1 MRPGDAPS
9 ASKTRSGGCGWPT
22 GTPRRRSIWSE
33 RRAHSPRWISR
44 RPRASWRGS
53 SPLTRISPKP
63 GTSVPRST
71 TCRAGTRKAWPASIA
86 RWSSSRATTARSAV
100 SRKSASRSEMP
111 TARSSPSTRRCAS
124 TLTWRACARRSTNCS
139 TPAPPRRFTNAVAG
153 ESARAIHVI
162 AGEWQRVGRCAFL
175 AGEHLV
181 DVHPLVF
188 EAVRAPGE
196 IDLPDAVALVPCGRD
211 RLLPVLFQA
220 LGPLEASQCVMTP
233 QRLGVRNLEPR
244 ARHLA
249 KHDREMRE
257 LPVREHVLV
266 DEFPRPQPHPAVVG
280 VGRSDAV
287 IHDEP
292 AFGQQRADFREISL
306 EMAQAHMLE
315 HPDARDLVEDALA
328 RNVAIVLQAHLA
340 AALEPLLPNPPRGE
354 FVLVPAEGDARGPG
368 SVFLGRAQH
377 ERTPAAADVE
387 KPLARLEHELVEDV
401 IELLLLSELQRIG
414 LAAEIGAGIHH
425 VPVQPQRVEVVR
437 DVVVVLNG
445 FAIALA
451 AVAPDTPQPFVS
463 AGSGASSEAFG
474 HAEHLQNRPF
484 DPQGAF
490 HVGLAELHQV
500 GGHEEAQRR
509 RARHADFH
517 LGLAREIVGAAVP
530 QLEAQRDGCGPS
542 ELRDQPFNAVFEEHV
557 VLPEGSNIIAS
568 QARTLRG
575 T

>member
-1 MRPGDAPS
+1 MRAGAAPN

-22 GTPRRRSIWSE
+22 GIPWRRSTWNG
-33 RRAHSPRWISR
+33 RPARSPRSISR
-44 RPRASWRGS
+44 RPRASWRDS

-63 GTSVPRST
+63 GTSVPRSI
-71 TCRAGTRKAWPASIA
+71 TCRAGTRKAWPASTA
-86 RWSSSRATTARSAV
+86 RWSPSRVTTARSAV

-111 TARSSPSTRRCAS
+111 TARSSPSTRHCAS

-139 TPAPPRRFTNAVAG
+139 TPAPPRRFTNTVAG
-153 ESARAIHVI
+153 ESARAVHVI
-162 AGEWQRVGRCAFL
+162 AGERQRVRRCAFL

-188 EAVRAPGE
+188 EAVRAAGE

-249 KHDREMRE
+249 KHEREMRE

-280 VGRSDAV
+280 VARSDAV

-315 HPDARDLVEDALA
+315 HADARDLVEDALA
-328 RNVAIVLQAHLA
+328 RNIAIVLQAHLA
-340 AALEPLLPNPPRGE
+340 AALEPLFPDPPRGE
-354 FVLVPAEGDARGPG
+354 FMLIPAERDAGRPG
-368 SVFLGRAQH
+368 TVFLGRAQD
-377 ERTPAAADVE
+377 ERAPAAADVQ
-387 KPLARLEHELVEDV
+387 KPLARPEHELVEDV
-401 IELLLLSELQRIG
+401 IELLFLSELQGIA

-425 VPVQPQRVEVVR
+425 VPVQPQRIEVVR
-437 DVVVVLNG
+437 NVVVVLNG
-445 FAIALA
+445 VAIALA
-451 AVAPDTPQPFVS
+451 AVAPDTPQAFAP
-463 AGSGASSEAFG
+463 AGSGASSQAFG
-474 HAEHLQNRPF
+474 HPKHLQDRPF
-484 DPQGAF
+484 DPQVTF
-490 HVGLAELHQV
+490 HVGLTELHQV
-500 GGHEEAQRR
+500 GGHQEAKRR
-509 RARHADFH
+509 GARHAYFY
-517 LGLAREIVGAAVP
+517 LGLAGGIEGAAVP
-530 QLEAQRDGCGPS
+530 QFEAQRDGCGPL
-542 ELRDQPFNAVFEEHV
+542 ELRDQPFKAMFEEHV
-557 VLPEGSNIIAS
+557 VSPEG
-568 QARTLRG
+568 RTS
-575 T
+575 